1 MTMLA
6 FPYIIVFW
14 SIIRSFSKYKPLLM
28 TKVLVIL
35 YLFVHIP
42 ILVFVMDRLNYFGS
56 GNTIGA
62 VGYVALGIVFL
73 TLAISAF
80 LGLFVFCC
88 QIFSINK

>member
-1 MTMLA
+1 MAMMA

-42 ILVFVMDRLNYFGS
+42 ILIFAMDRLDYFGS
-56 GNTIGA
+56 GSTIGA
-62 VGYVALGIVFL
+62 VSFVALGIILL
-73 TLAISAF
+73 TLTIAAV
-80 LGLFVFCC
+80 LGLFVFCS